1 MTMIQS
7 TYQIDATAAIG
18 KVVLKVANI
27 EKMSQFYSDVIGLTL
42 LEQSVDHARLGVGA
56 QELLVLEK
64 VSDPL
69 PLTRKTGLFHTAF
82 LLPSRK
88 DLGNMLIHYLEA
100 KAPLD
105 GASDHGYSEALYLT
119 DPEGNGI
126 EVYRD
131 KPMSEWDIRADG
143 EIVGVTI
150 EMDAQGVLGA
160 ADRSQTTFPV
170 GTTVGHVHLKVADL
184 AKTEEFYTEVLGMRL
199 TSDFGSQA
207 KFFAAGSYHHHIGS
221 NIWMGRNVPA
231 MEEQDLGLAY
241 FTIVLPAL
249 AFSTLRSHLKASG
262 VSYELETDSRLH
274 LTDPNGINLII
285 ERKNQP

>member
-1 MTMIQS
+1 
-7 TYQIDATAAIG
+7 
-18 KVVLKVANI
+18 
-27 EKMSQFYSDVIGLTL
+27 
-42 LEQSVDHARLGVGA
+42 
-56 QELLVLEK
+56 
-64 VSDPL
+64 
-69 PLTRKTGLFHTAF
+69 
-82 LLPSRK
+82 
-88 DLGNMLIHYLEA
+88 
-100 KAPLD
+100 
-105 GASDHGYSEALYLT
+105 
-119 DPEGNGI
+119 
-126 EVYRD
+126 
-131 KPMSEWDIRADG
+131 MSEWDIRADG

-160 ADRSQTTFPV
+160 ADRSQTTFPA

-249 AFSTLRSHLKASG
+249 AFSTLRSHLKARG